1 MGCMQTKVELKVIPL
16 KTGKKLLVK
25 TQLDRRIHD
34 LIDFVAAQTG
44 QDDIVLHLEN
54 QKLTKDDDSKD

>member
-1 MGCMQTKVELKVIPL
+1 MGCMQTKVELKVVPL

-44 QDDIVLHLEN
+44 
-54 QKLTKDDDSKD
+54 